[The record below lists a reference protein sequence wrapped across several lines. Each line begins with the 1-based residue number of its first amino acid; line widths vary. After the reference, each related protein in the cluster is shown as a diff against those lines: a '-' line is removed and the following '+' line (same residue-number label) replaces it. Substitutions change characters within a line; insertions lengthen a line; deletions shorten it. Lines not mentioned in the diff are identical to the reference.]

1 MMGIRWCRTL
11 SEVSS
16 APQGPSTVITCED
29 VLLMKVV
36 SDWLARDKVGVRGLL
51 GYASDYLGITSPVAV
66 YSMLRRLCEYG
77 LVTLVRSRR
86 CKSLDEYR
94 KCMVHNLPCRIV
106 NVKPTL
112 PGALLAATSAIAY
125 HTYLKL
131 YLDYAM
137 NSDKRGGEPS
147 SYMNLII
154 NAINN
159 LFNTNI
165 EGKDVIRA
173 VEGAINAIMNVN
185 PERLTKL
192 ATVTCLDDP
201 FQTYAFRGMI
211 YGGWDAG
218 IILRFLIPRIISKYK
233 NYTRKHGRAVTI
245 GKYDVDE
252 LSKAFERGDINVIK
266 SKWHIVEKLADPRI
280 HCSF

>member
-36 SDWLARDKVGVRGLL
+36 SDWLAGDKVGVRGLL

-131 YLDYAM
+131 YLDYVM

-245 GKYDVDE
+245 GKYDMDE
-252 LSKAFERGDINVIK
+252 LSKAFERGNVDIIK
-266 SKWHIVEKLADPRI
+266 DKWHIVEKLADPRI
-280 HCSF
+280 QCSF

>member
-1 MMGIRWCRTL
+1 
-11 SEVSS
+11 
-16 APQGPSTVITCED
+16 
-29 VLLMKVV
+29 MKVV
-36 SDWLARDKVGVRGLL
+36 SDWLVGDKVGVRGLL

-218 IILRFLIPRIISKYK
+218 VILRFLIPRIISKYK
-233 NYTRKHGRAVTI
+233 NYTRKYGRAVAI
-245 GKYDVDE
+245 SEDDVSK
-252 LSKAFERGDINVIK
+252 LSEAFERGDINVIK
-266 SKWHIVEKLADPRI
+266 SRWHIVEKLADPRI